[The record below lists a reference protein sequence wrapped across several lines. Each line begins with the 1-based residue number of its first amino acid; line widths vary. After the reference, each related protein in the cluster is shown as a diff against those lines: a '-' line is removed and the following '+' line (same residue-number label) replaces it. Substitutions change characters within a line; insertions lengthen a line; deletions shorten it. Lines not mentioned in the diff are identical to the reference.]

1 MNKNNLKLIKGAVE
15 ERAVEER
22 AVEEKAVEEGGI
34 RKIFM
39 KEQGGKFLRRTG
51 SEEIFMKEQ
60 RGKEKNF
67 GDLLSQFVL

>member
-34 RKIFM
+34 RKILTNN
-39 KEQGGKFLRRTG
+39 KGGKIWT
-51 SEEIFMKEQ
+51 
-60 RGKEKNF
+60 KN
-67 GDLLSQFVL
+67 GE